1 MPDVHSA
8 EVRSANMS
16 SIRGKNTRPE
26 WVLRS
31 ALHHRA
37 YRYRVHASRLP
48 GRPDL
53 VFPGRKKVIFVNGCF
68 WHMHECRYGAV
79 IPKTN
84 AEFWQTKRTATVARD
99 ARKNAE
105 LENLGWKVLTVWECQ
120 LRKDGDGIERA
131 VGFLES

>member
-1 MPDVHSA
+1 MSA
-8 EVRSANMS
+8 IHA
-16 SIRGKNTRPE
+16 KDTRPE
-26 WVLRS
+26 LILRRS
-31 ALHHRA
+31 LHALGF
-37 YRYRVHASRLP
+37 RYLLHENSLP
-48 GRPDL
+48 GKPDL
-53 VFPGRKKVIFVNGCF
+53 AFPIRRKAIFVNGCF

-105 LENLGWKVLTVWECQ
+105 LESLGWKVLTVWECQ